1 MSAPAQRSTPA
12 STAPVRSAAEIRALV
27 RRQKVDQRATL
38 DIYFR
43 TAEHVYVQVRGANEA
58 RRSREGRSRI
68 GRHRHDRSAHAAAS
82 VRARARARSESNEIT
97 ITVTLTTGP
106 RVVASRARETSTRRL
121 KGYVLTA
128 LVLGR
133 ESQVK
138 VYRIEGNIPQ
148 LYRLLYAYVSVVLDT
163 MAEHADWN
171 DQRYAERVRREKKR
185 VEEALLELE
194 ALQPVINAEAEA
206 WRRSTPAGRPPP
218 VARADRAEN
227 GPDGGLG
234 GVERGIER
242 IALAERKAMSTTT
255 STVNGEVVSKH
266 SMYETK
272 LPTVSQTS
280 DGARNAA
287 AHPTGRVTTPL
298 VDRDKSANRGIV
310 PPVKSSSGEAR
321 HAHSLLPPPPPAPPA
336 LGGYESN
343 FSQSILYNAASVDF
357 EPKVIVQV
365 PTTDEAATDHTRLD
379 TRLKL
384 YNLQE
389 KVVRG
394 DGNCQFRAVADQLF
408 RDQERHAE
416 CRNVVINQLRRSSED
431 YAPYVPED
439 FDDYVRAMR
448 EDAAWGD
455 HVTLQA
461 AADAYGVRMCV
472 ISSYK
477 DNFLVEIQPKVQ
489 RSSRVCWISF
499 WAEVHYNSVYPM

>member
-1 MSAPAQRSTPA
+1 MRGTFTNRSP
-12 STAPVRSAAEIRALV
+12 STRSIRA
-27 RRQKVDQRATL
+27 
-38 DIYFR
+38 
-43 TAEHVYVQVRGANEA
+43 RG
-58 RRSREGRSRI
+58 RVGSS
-68 GRHRHDRSAHAAAS
+68 
-82 VRARARARSESNEIT
+82 ARARARSESNEIT
-97 ITVTLTTGP
+97 ITATLTTGP

-206 WRRSTPAGRPPP
+206 WRRSAPAGRPPP

-242 IALAERKAMSTTT
+242 IALAERKAMSSTT

-266 SMYETK
+266 SMFETK

>member
-1 MSAPAQRSTPA
+1 M
-12 STAPVRSAAEIRALV
+12 
-27 RRQKVDQRATL
+27 
-38 DIYFR
+38 
-43 TAEHVYVQVRGANEA
+43 
-58 RRSREGRSRI
+58 
-68 GRHRHDRSAHAAAS
+68 
-82 VRARARARSESNEIT
+82 
-97 ITVTLTTGP
+97 
-106 RVVASRARETSTRRL
+106 

-266 SMYETK
+266 SMFETK

-280 DGARNAA
+280 DGARDAA
-287 AHPTGRVTTPL
+287 AHSTGRVTTPL

>member
-1 MSAPAQRSTPA
+1 MT
-12 STAPVRSAAEIRALV
+12 VLV
-27 RRQKVDQRATL
+27 IV
-38 DIYFR
+38 
-43 TAEHVYVQVRGANEA
+43 G
-58 RRSREGRSRI
+58 
-68 GRHRHDRSAHAAAS
+68 
-82 VRARARARSESNEIT
+82 
-97 ITVTLTTGP
+97 
-106 RVVASRARETSTRRL
+106 
-121 KGYVLTA
+121 
-128 LVLGR
+128 

-138 VYRIEGNIPQ
+138 VYRSEGNIPQ

-194 ALQPVINAEAEA
+194 VLQPVIDAEAEV
-206 WRRSTPAGRPPP
+206 WRRSAPAGRPPP
-218 VARADRAEN
+218 VARADRAET

-242 IALAERKAMSTTT
+242 IALAEKTTT
-255 STVNGEVVSKH
+255 TTTSSSRASTVNGEVASKH
-266 SMYETK
+266 SMFETK
-272 LPTVSQTS
+272 LPTASQTS
-280 DGARNAA
+280 AGARNAA
-287 AHPTGRVTTPL
+287 AHPTGRATTPL
-298 VDRDKSANRGIV
+298 VDRDKSANRGSSV
-310 PPVKSSSGEAR
+310 PSVKSPSGEAR

-336 LGGYESN
+336 LGGDESN

-357 EPKVIVQV
+357 QPKVIVQV

-384 YNLQE
+384 YNLRE

-431 YAPYVPED
+431 YAPYVPEN